1 MGIIRYA
8 FPIAFVMT
16 LFAGGANAK
25 RPQVLPEQMLVNL
38 FALTEASAALQI
50 CADSASFDKLTKAEK
65 VLAERLQDGIETL
78 VRQIG
83 RKYDDDLFGF
93 FVETRNSAA
102 ARPDKIEEMRTRYDY
117 CENGFLERMKAYVY
131 ASRQKLDYFL
141 SLQPD
146 AR

>member
-1 MGIIRYA
+1 MGIIRYV
-8 FPIAFVMT
+8 FLIVLMLT
-16 LFAGGANAK
+16 LCASDANAK
-25 RPQVLPEQMLVNL
+25 KPQIVPEQMLVNL

-50 CADSASFDKLTKAEK
+50 CTESPAFDGLTEADR
-65 VLAERLQDGIETL
+65 VLARRLQDGIETL

-83 RKYDDDLFGF
+83 QKYDDDLFGF
-93 FVETRNSAA
+93 FVETRNSAV
-102 ARPDKIEEMRTRYDY
+102 ARPEKVEEMRTHYKY
-117 CENGFLERMKAYVY
+117 CENGFLARMKAYVY